1 MNVES
6 RMDEFEK
13 VSHKATN
20 QDVEGRMDEFKTA
33 DKTQKHLIKE
43 KSSSTLP
50 YGLKRYKT
58 CPNCGEFMEIDE
70 LKETEAIYSCKSC
83 KQKMNIKI
91 K

>member
-43 KSSSTLP
+43 KSSSTLNATKHV
-50 YGLKRYKT
+50 LIVVSLWK
-58 CPNCGEFMEIDE
+58 
-70 LKETEAIYSCKSC
+70 
-83 KQKMNIKI
+83 
-91 K
+91 